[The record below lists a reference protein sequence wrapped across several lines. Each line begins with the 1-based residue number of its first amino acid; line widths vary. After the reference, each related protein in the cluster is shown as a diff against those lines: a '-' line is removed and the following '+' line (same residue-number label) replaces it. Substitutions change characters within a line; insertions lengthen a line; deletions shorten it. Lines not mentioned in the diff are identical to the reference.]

1 MRILLLEDDALLAES
16 LKEFLELEGFIV
28 DLAINGEEVYELS
41 FNNRYDLYI
50 LDINVPKDNGFEVL
64 KHLKEAGDNTPT
76 IYISALTDINSISK
90 GFNLGAIDYIK
101 KPFDPME
108 LVVRIKNRFLQNS
121 NEIEYKDIKYN
132 IETKEIYKKDK
143 LINLGETQLAIFDKL
158 IKNKNKIVLQEELI
172 EYLDKQSSNALRVA
186 ISKLK
191 NKLDLNIKNVRGKG
205 YILEEVWARIFSK
218 KLYNIFLFRVSL
230 ASYAF
235 YVWL

>member
-16 LKEFLELEGFIV
+16 LKEFLELEDFIV
-28 DLAINGEEVYELS
+28 DLAINGEEVYELT

-143 LINLGETQLAIFDKL
+143 LINLGEIQLAIFDKL

-186 ISKLK
+186 LSKLK

-205 YILEEVWARIFSK
+205 YILEEI
-218 KLYNIFLFRVSL
+218 
-230 ASYAF
+230 
-235 YVWL
+235 

>member
-205 YILEEVWARIFSK
+205 YILEEV
-218 KLYNIFLFRVSL
+218 
-230 ASYAF
+230 
-235 YVWL
+235 

>member
-16 LKEFLELEGFIV
+16 LKEFLELEDFIV
-28 DLAINGEEVYELS
+28 DLAINGEEVYELT

-143 LINLGETQLAIFDKL
+143 LINLGEIQLAIFDKL

-205 YILEEVWARIFSK
+205 YILEEI
-218 KLYNIFLFRVSL
+218 
-230 ASYAF
+230 
-235 YVWL
+235 

>member
-16 LKEFLELEGFIV
+16 LKEFLELEDFIV
-28 DLAINGEEVYELS
+28 DLAINGEEVYELT

-205 YILEEVWARIFSK
+205 YILEEI
-218 KLYNIFLFRVSL
+218 
-230 ASYAF
+230 
-235 YVWL
+235 